1 MSKMKKKKKY
11 RLIFNLLINIL
22 VNNWFIDFVMWPVRP
37 RALLLENIRQK
48 IPLWGP
54 LAMVWAEPEKAA
66 RPRA

>member
-48 IPLWGP
+48 FPCEG
-54 LAMVWAEPEKAA
+54 
-66 RPRA
+66 R